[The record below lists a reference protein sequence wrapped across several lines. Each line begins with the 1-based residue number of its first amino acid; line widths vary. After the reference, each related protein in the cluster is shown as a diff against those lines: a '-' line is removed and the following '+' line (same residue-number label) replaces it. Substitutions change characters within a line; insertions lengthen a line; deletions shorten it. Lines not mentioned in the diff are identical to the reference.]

1 MADLTRVHQRDVQ
14 SIEPKFERSTYVCP
28 YSINRGGSS
37 DDPAINSL
45 IDFAKNR
52 FGDTQMFGLIARRP
66 ELLKRVASMFAYFP
80 AGQGG
85 LIEPRL
91 LELMRVR
98 GAHLNACT
106 YCSTVRF
113 QPVAEEVRVK
123 EAALGVCDISGM
135 TKSQAMQA
143 LRDKFRKGEFT
154 PREAAAIS
162 LVDSIIVD
170 PHSVDDAL
178 FAELRKHF
186 SDEEIIELVCA
197 SSLFTWAG
205 TLNTGVTSIPI
216 ATESL
221 GRIYLTRLRP
231 FLQQR
236 KIRK

>member
-1 MADLTRVHQRDVQ
+1 MAARIE
-14 SIEPKFERSTYVCP
+14 SIAA
-28 YSINRGGSS
+28 GSS

-45 IDFAKNR
+45 IDFAKNG

-66 ELLKRVASMFAYFP
+66 ELLKRIASVFAYFL
-80 AGQGG
+80 AGEGG

-106 YCSTVRF
+106 YCATVRL
-113 QPVAEEVRVK
+113 QPVAEDVKAK

-135 TKSQAMQA
+135 TKSQAVAA
-143 LRDKFRKGEFT
+143 LQNKLSKGDFT

-162 LVDSIIVD
+162 LVDRIVVD
-170 PHSVDDAL
+170 PHSVDDAT

-205 TLNTGVTSIPI
+205 TLNTVVRLDTDRDGAYRKDLRY
-216 ATESL
+216 ATAAMAA
-221 GRIYLTRLRP
+221 
-231 FLQQR
+231 
-236 KIRK
+236 

>member
-1 MADLTRVHQRDVQ
+1 MSARIQ
-14 SIEPKFERSTYVCP
+14 SIAA
-28 YSINRGGSS
+28 GSS

-45 IDFAKNR
+45 IDFAKNG
-52 FGDTQMFGLIARRP
+52 FGDTQMFGLLARRP
-66 ELLKRVASMFAYFP
+66 ELLKRIASVFAYFL
-80 AGQGG
+80 AGEGG

-106 YCSTVRF
+106 YCATVRL
-113 QPVAEEVRVK
+113 QPVAEAVKAK

-135 TKSQAMQA
+135 TKSQAVAA
-143 LRDKFRKGEFT
+143 LRDKLMRSEFT

-162 LVDSIIVD
+162 LVDRIVVD

-205 TLNTGVTSIPI
+205 TLNTVVRLDTDRGGKYRKNRPYASAPV
-216 ATESL
+216 ATAAAA
-221 GRIYLTRLRP
+221 
-231 FLQQR
+231 
-236 KIRK
+236 